1 MAQEYHNPFIIRF
14 SRNTPESTKPNEL
27 VLSDGFQRDLMKTI
41 SSQLNSGEYD
51 YIAVSFDDTV
61 QNKRQCNMMMTLINK
76 VGSERLMP
84 VINRQNQKLYLTNP
98 REFKDFGRRFVV
110 DDTTVKERFEKY
122 TPEQWEWRRHKI
134 LETMHD
140 MYPLS
145 NKSDEFNRNEF
156 AKLTDPKRGL
166 EAPDLTE
173 FFSYPAGR
181 VIVPGLFKDDFVGM
195 FGVNAST
202 YDMNFFVGDKPIDE
216 PVLSYKHKGYS
227 GYVIPMKTQHNLYGR
242 PQVGTNTNA
251 FNTKL
256 RVKHVSGH
264 SVNKNDYSIEDIT
277 SANKSTY
284 TFYHTDGRCMYL
296 RVTDVINE
304 TMAQFEDEDG
314 RFEFP
319 VGGDLIDSLKG
330 RGYDIHPDIKSIQ
343 LVNSAKYS
351 WIGAGDLCGSEKLAQ
366 ELHPADA
373 GFVFAR
379 PPQPGHGSTVIVVE
393 GALKGRIVGKY
404 ITTHDKNGRPIA
416 NEIVPEGNGII
427 IAQVAGTNGKAA
439 KSVRRIAE
447 TQEISN
453 VILAFDADGRTNRNV
468 AIGINNAE
476 SILQNLNCGTLS
488 WNPDLKG
495 MDDMLLAVK
504 DGKATV
510 EDCDLRIGTAEELF
524 PVEQAEYPG
533 SISLS
538 GQLYYDS
545 WQDEYHE
552 ELQQNRMDH
561 EKALNDGDR
570 ITFDHNI
577 SSDMFA
583 PTPVSN
589 VQRVS
594 PQQTQL
600 PLLLNPELMGD
611 PIVLDEDFVLD
622 VTPDEFDEP
631 IVLDNDIWFDDE
643 PIVLASDILFEDDI
657 IVVDDNFSLDGP
669 FYSSDLDVFA
679 SEPSESELVELDPLV
694 SRIYQLTPEQYQ
706 EVLEFV
712 NSRLDVDSLE
722 P

>member
-1 MAQEYHNPFIIRF
+1 
-14 SRNTPESTKPNEL
+14 
-27 VLSDGFQRDLMKTI
+27 
-41 SSQLNSGEYD
+41 
-51 YIAVSFDDTV
+51 
-61 QNKRQCNMMMTLINK
+61 
-76 VGSERLMP
+76 
-84 VINRQNQKLYLTNP
+84 
-98 REFKDFGRRFVV
+98 
-110 DDTTVKERFEKY
+110 
-122 TPEQWEWRRHKI
+122 
-134 LETMHD
+134 
-140 MYPLS
+140 
-145 NKSDEFNRNEF
+145 
-156 AKLTDPKRGL
+156 
-166 EAPDLTE
+166 
-173 FFSYPAGR
+173 
-181 VIVPGLFKDDFVGM
+181 
-195 FGVNAST
+195 
-202 YDMNFFVGDKPIDE
+202 
-216 PVLSYKHKGYS
+216 
-227 GYVIPMKTQHNLYGR
+227 
-242 PQVGTNTNA
+242 
-251 FNTKL
+251 
-256 RVKHVSGH
+256 
-264 SVNKNDYSIEDIT
+264 
-277 SANKSTY
+277 
-284 TFYHTDGRCMYL
+284 MYL
-296 RVTDVINE
+296 RVTDVVNE

-319 VGGDLIDSLKG
+319 VGGDIIDSLKG

-351 WIGAGDLCGSEKLAQ
+351 WIGAGDLCGNEKLAQ

-379 PPQPGHGSTVIVVE
+379 PPKPGHGSTVIVVE

-404 ITTHDKNGRPIA
+404 ITAHDKNGRPIA

-447 TQEISN
+447 TQDIAN

-476 SILQNLNCGTLS
+476 NILQDLNCGTLS
-488 WNPDLKG
+488 WNPDLRG

-545 WQDEYHE
+545 WQDEYHDD
-552 ELQQNRMDH
+552 LQQAKEAH

-570 ITFDHNI
+570 ITFDHDI
-577 SSDMFA
+577 SADMFT

-589 VQRVS
+589 VQHVA

-600 PLLLNPELMGD
+600 PLLLDPELLED
-611 PIVLDEDFVLD
+611 PIVLDEDFVFD
-622 VTPDEFDEP
+622 VVPDEFDEP
-631 IVLDNDIWFDDE
+631 IVLDR
-643 PIVLASDILFEDDI
+643 DILFEED
-657 IVVDDNFSLDGP
+657 IVVVSDDFSLDGP
-669 FYSSDLDVFA
+669 LYLSDSDIFA
-679 SEPSESELVELDPLV
+679 SESSDGELVELDPLV

-712 NSRLDVDSLE
+712 NSRLDADSLE